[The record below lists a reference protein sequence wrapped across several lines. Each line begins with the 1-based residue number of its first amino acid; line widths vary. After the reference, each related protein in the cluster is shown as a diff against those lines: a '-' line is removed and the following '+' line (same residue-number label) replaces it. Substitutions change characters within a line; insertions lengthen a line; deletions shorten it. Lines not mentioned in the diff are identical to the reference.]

1 MTSILKVS
9 EIQDPTNSNSALT
22 IDSSGRVIQNQRLY
36 VFADISQTSGT
47 NVYISHSAG
56 DPIKFGNVLSG
67 TASLLNTSTFKFQA
81 PVAGLYM
88 LQVALHCNSGSFQS
102 SFHQNDTKLA
112 VNFNTDSESQH
123 TSFTFNCAAGDECHI
138 ESDGS
143 DTYYNGTLGG
153 QQYTWATWAKLV

>member
-1 MTSILKVS
+1 MTSILKVDT
-9 EIQDPTNSNSALT
+9 IQNSSGTSAIS

-47 NVYISHSAG
+47 NVYISHSIG
-56 DPIKFGNVLSG
+56 DPIKFGAVISG
-67 TASLLNTSTFKFQA
+67 TASLLNTSTYKFQA

-88 LQVALHCNSGSFQS
+88 LQVALHSNTGPFQT

-112 VNFNTDSESQH
+112 VNFNLDNESQH

-138 ESDGS
+138 ESDAG
-143 DTYYNGTLGG
+143 DNFYNGTGS
-153 QQYTWATWAKLV
+153 QRYTWATWAKLV

>member
-1 MTSILKVS
+1 MTSILKVDN
-9 EIQDPTNSNSALT
+9 IQNSSGTSALS

-47 NVYISHSAG
+47 NVYISHSIG
-56 DPIKFGNVLSG
+56 DPIKFGAVISG
-67 TASLLNTSTFKFQA
+67 TASLLNTSTYKFQA

-88 LQVALHCNSGSFQS
+88 LQVALHSNTGPFQT

-112 VNFNTDSESQH
+112 VNFNLDNESQH

-138 ESDGS
+138 ESDAG
-143 DTYYNGTLGG
+143 DNFYNGTGS
-153 QQYTWATWAKLV
+153 QRYTWATWAKIV